1 MLCDQLLTELYVPVK
16 YLDVLSVLNGASEA
30 TCILAMIQPIKG

>member
-1 MLCDQLLTELYVPVK
+1 MLCDQLLTELYVPGK
-16 YLDVLSVLNGASEA
+16 HLDVLIVLNGAPKA